1 MVTKAMEPLTVR
13 ILPRGNWMDETG
25 EVTPPAVPEFLP
37 ASFRPQKD
45 KPLATRLQL
54 AEWLC
59 SKDNPLTPRATMN
72 RLWKQF
78 FGNGLSLVVDDLG
91 AQGEP
96 PSHPELLDW
105 LACEFRDSG
114 WDMQHMI
121 RLMVTSS
128 TYRQGSSLRPD
139 MREMDPSN
147 RLLSSQNPRRLDA
160 EFVRDNALAIAGALN
175 RDIGGP
181 SVKPYQPP
189 DYYENLQ
196 FPNRDYVADTDDRQ
210 WRRGVY
216 MHWQRTFLHPMLAN
230 FDAPMRDE
238 CTALRN
244 NSNTPQQAL
253 TLLNDPTFVEAA
265 RVLAARLLE
274 AKAADNNADAAR
286 LDRAFLLAVSRPAKK
301 MERESLLAF
310 LKSQREHF
318 QANAAD
324 AEKSLHIGL
333 KPAPADLDKI
343 ELAAWT
349 SVCRVILNLQETITR
364 Y

>member
-1 MVTKAMEPLTVR
+1 V
-13 ILPRGNWMDETG
+13 LPRGNWMDETG

-59 SKDNPLTPRATMN
+59 SPDNPLTPRATMN

-78 FGNGLSLVVDDLG
+78 FGNGLSMVVDDLG

-121 RLMVTSS
+121 RLMVSSS
-128 TYRQGSSLRPD
+128 TYRQSSSLRAD
-139 MREMDPSN
+139 MREIDPAN

-160 EFVRDNALAIAGALN
+160 EFVRDNALAISGALN
-175 RDIGGP
+175 RDLGGP
-181 SVKPYQPP
+181 SVKPYQPA

-196 FPNRDYVADTDDRQ
+196 FPNRIYTADMDDRQ

-244 NSNTPQQAL
+244 ISNTPQQAL

-265 RVLAARLLE
+265 RVFAVRLLE
-274 AKAADNNADAAR
+274 AKAPAAGKPLDDAAR
-286 LDRAFLLAVSRPAKK
+286 LNRAFALAVNRPAKK
-301 MERESLLAF
+301 QERESLLAF
-310 LKSQREHF
+310 LHSQRDHF
-318 QANAAD
+318 KANAAD
-324 AEKSLHIGL
+324 AEASLKVGL
-333 KPAPADLDKI
+333 KPVPADLDKT

-349 SVCRVILNLQETITR
+349 SVCRVILNLHETITR